1 MDQNL
6 LFKNITYL
14 DSTAMRLF
22 KGDMRVS
29 AGYIIEI
36 GNDIAERSD
45 ETVIPSYDFI
55 ILPGMVNA
63 HLHPSKEIYGGMLD
77 FSPIDVVLDSVHTN
91 NSLEDSEGQY
101 VASLK
106 SMMSALK
113 KGVTTFGLF
122 TSRIESDIRAAQK
135 IGARAVISYCQNNQ
149 WIGSGKSPESKSIE
163 EITCQFFDAEEKFK
177 SSLIV
182 VSPATASELSADDDL
197 IKKLHHIAKKIS
209 TKFFVH
215 MHEGAHQ
222 VILHHNVYGMSGI
235 ERLAKLNVLDSH
247 TTLIHSCHLSEK
259 DKNLLLLGGCNI
271 IHCPVSNSFVGAGT
285 LPLKDLSSMT
295 IGLGTDAAMVNP
307 VNDITFDALMSVYH
321 HGDKDFAKKVSAT
334 YILKVLTEGGAN
346 SLGLSQT
353 GRIEAG
359 FKADLIFYDRKLINS
374 GYINT
379 PISIL
384 KMLNHE
390 SPCKVMINGK
400 TIIDNTTFIDS
411 TLFDNESQYS
421 AIREMIK
428 L

>member
-14 DSTAMRLF
+14 DSTSMRLF

-29 AGYIIEI
+29 AGYITEL
-36 GNDIAERSD
+36 GNDIAEKSD
-45 ETVIPSYDFI
+45 ETIIPSCDLI
-55 ILPGMVNA
+55 VLPGMINA

-91 NSLEDSEGQY
+91 NSLEDAEGQY

-122 TSRIESDIRAAQK
+122 TSRIESDVRAAQK
-135 IGARAVISYCQNNQ
+135 IGVRAVISYCQNNQ
-149 WIGSGKSPESKSIE
+149 WIGSGRSPESKSIE
-163 EITCQFFDAEEKFK
+163 EITRQFFDVEEKYK
-177 SSLIV
+177 SNLIV
-182 VSPATASELSADDDL
+182 VCPATASELSADDDL
-197 IKKLHHIAKKIS
+197 IRKLHHIAKEFK

-215 MHEGAHQ
+215 MHEGEHQ
-222 VILHHNVYGMSGI
+222 VISHHNVYGMSGI
-235 ERLAKLNVLDSH
+235 ERLAKLNVLDNH

-259 DKNLLLLGGCNI
+259 DKSLLLLGGCNI

-307 VNDITFDALMSVYH
+307 VNDITFDALMSIYH
-321 HGDKDFAKKVSAT
+321 HGDNDFAKKVSAA

-353 GRIEAG
+353 GRIETG
-359 FKADLIFYDRKLINS
+359 FKADLIFYDIKSIDS

-384 KMLNHE
+384 KMLNQE

-400 TIIDNTTFIDS
+400 TIIDNANFIDS
-411 TLFDNESQYS
+411 TLLDNESKYS